1 MIFGEKWH
9 DAGTLA
15 QVFAFI
21 GIPFA
26 LNYFASPVL
35 GAMGDSGKQRTLAI
49 VQLVTTIALTLLAL
63 PHGLLWVAVA
73 YVVRSYLT
81 LPLQILFLRQASG
94 IRFTDTW
101 AAVRGPF
108 LAAAGLGLAV
118 WAPEAGGRR
127 AAEWGVGKEWVR
139 A

>member
-1 MIFGEKWH
+1 
-9 DAGTLA
+9 
-15 QVFAFI
+15 
-21 GIPFA
+21 
-26 LNYFASPVL
+26 
-35 GAMGDSGKQRTLAI
+35 MGDSGKQRTLAI

-73 YVVRSYLT
+73 YVVRSYLP

-108 LAAAGLGLAV
+108 LAAAGMGLRS
-118 WAPEAGGRR
+118 EERR
-127 AAEWGVGKEWVR
+127 VGKECVR
-139 A
+139 TCRSRWSPYN